1 MEGGECNR
9 LIIGLSSATLS
20 HLALSHPGQE
30 GTLGGLDE
38 LILADVPHRRAAR
51 ILGSAA
57 LFFACER
64 NP

>member
-9 LIIGLSSATLS
+9 LIIGLSSETLS
-20 HLALSHPGQE
+20 HLALPQQGQE
-30 GTLGGLDE
+30 GTLWGLDE
-38 LILADVPHRRAAR
+38 LILAEVPHRRAAR
-51 ILGSAA
+51 IVGSAA